1 MRTCPKEGTGF
12 GLLAPCPGPVGTIAV
27 RAEVGAPGLF
37 SRGGDDDDDDD
48 DNDGGGNARREADT
62 RVE

>member
-1 MRTCPKEGTGF
+1 MCACPKEGTGF
-12 GLLAPCPGPVGTIAV
+12 GLLAPCPEAVGTIAV

-48 DNDGGGNARREADT
+48 DGGGAARREADT
-62 RVE
+62 WVE